1 MFVLTSENWTLPM
14 QINCKIFTFCRIGL
28 IPSYIPNTQYVS
40 VQKVL
45 IRFGFIGHFQLEF
58 EHVTCLAL
66 TGFHYLLLVILG
78 KAEKSRQG
86 KINQGLFDLRNMFLH
101 VPNWLLHGKY
111 IFFDV
116 PIREVNKKVC

>member
-45 IRFGFIGHFQLEF
+45 IRFGFIGHCYMSSFNRIPLFVVGYSQKKQ
-58 EHVTCLAL
+58 A
-66 TGFHYLLLVILG
+66 
-78 KAEKSRQG
+78 RQ
-86 KINQGLFDLRNMFLH
+86 NQSGA
-101 VPNWLLHGKY
+101 
-111 IFFDV
+111 I
-116 PIREVNKKVC
+116 